1 MQPRVFPISYF
12 NDKNILTLL
21 HYVYD
26 RSSYFMCL
34 EGYGTFCPCGR
45 VAELKCSK
53 CKKRGY
59 CSESCQN
66 EDSWEHS
73 KICSK
78 KGAQKQLATSRSMS
92 LKYNSFK
99 KQDSDVSAKKYS
111 LPQLR
116 KKDTFTVK
124 RKESSASNGDP
135 LGQSNKFS
143 KKDSTLVLAD
153 SILDEVF
160 PEEEV

>member
-1 MQPRVFPISYF
+1 
-12 NDKNILTLL
+12 
-21 HYVYD
+21 
-26 RSSYFMCL
+26 
-34 EGYGTFCPCGR
+34 
-45 VAELKCSK
+45 
-53 CKKRGY
+53 
-59 CSESCQN
+59 
-66 EDSWEHS
+66 
-73 KICSK
+73 
-78 KGAQKQLATSRSMS
+78 MS